1 MSGSSLD
8 SFNKLSFDQER
19 STSFSSLELS
29 AVKDE
34 AAGKDRINNVIKRQQ
49 TLIKVDVTSTYHLAQ
64 ELWLEL

>member
-8 SFNKLSFDQER
+8 SFNKLSFDQAR
-19 STSFSSLELS
+19 FTSFSSLELS

-34 AAGKDRINNVIKRQQ
+34 AEGKDRINNVIKRQQ